1 MCNCVIKQTRSP
13 PRRSSVTVYG
23 YTRTCADALY
33 APDAAAVGVV
43 VMSVVVVGGDEEGV
57 VVDMSAGG
65 ASGGGGGGFVADGA
79 AAAGPVAFVAF
90 VVALVTLATGCWVL
104 SFWFHANKPSCTL
117 TAYILQSVLPTYT
130 KPSSPPAIAAEE

>member
-1 MCNCVIKQTRSP
+1 M
-13 PRRSSVTVYG
+13 YG

-57 VVDMSAGG
+57 VVDMSAGS
-65 ASGGGGGGFVADGA
+65 ASGGGGGGFVADG

-90 VVALVTLATGCWVL
+90 VVALVTLATGCGVL
-104 SFWFHANKPSCTL
+104 SVWFHANKPSCTL